1 MSKSDKET
9 WDFLKT
15 RHVGADCVIKARVQA
30 LRHEYETMFMGEEE
44 SMADFAR
51 ELSSVTSQLRSMGE
65 NIDDGVLVA
74 KLLRAYNVKFD
85 AITSSIKKLVAWI
98 Q

>member
-30 LRHEYETMFMGEEE
+30 LRHELIMGEEE
-44 SMADFAR
+44 SMPDFAR
-51 ELSSVTSQLRSMGE
+51 ELSSVTSQQ
-65 NIDDGVLVA
+65 NHPT
-74 KLLRAYNVKFD
+74 LL
-85 AITSSIKKLVAWI
+85 
-98 Q
+98 